1 MPLLITRAVTCP
13 VFSVIAAAI
22 RLAPSP
28 RQLARFDRFGRRLA
42 AHIAIGLAVCA
53 TLSMPAF
60 ADDAP
65 GPADS
70 AAAHDTLVQQLIQ
83 QQHAAPLVADCAAHA
98 AFVVPTSPIYD
109 HVEFLPSAVDA
120 QHASVEPWNQPF
132 DDGKQRITVDTLV
145 LVSGLGYR
153 KDADKSRD
161 PDLLKFR
168 CGYVADKLLAFSYN
182 EPYVYVKPH
191 YEGGGGSRHGR
202 HATRGHHAASTSHHG
217 GHATREHTATGHHA
231 APHAASHGTAHKAA
245 AKHKPAKTH

>member
-1 MPLLITRAVTCP
+1 MPFSITVPAFTVL
-13 VFSVIAAAI
+13 AAATRRVLSPHRLG
-22 RLAPSP
+22 RLALS
-28 RQLARFDRFGRRLA
+28 LT
-42 AHIAIGLAVCA
+42 IGLSASFA
-53 TLSMPAF
+53 LSTSVL
-60 ADDAP
+60 ADDAV

-153 KDADKSRD
+153 KGAGQSQD

-182 EPYVYVKPH
+182 EPFVYVKPH
-191 YEGGGGSRHGR
+191 YEGGGSSRRSAH
-202 HATRGHHAASTSHHG
+202 GHHAVAGNRHG
-217 GHATREHTATGHHA
+217 ARAVHGRATAGHHA
-231 APHAASHGTAHKAA
+231 THATHASHTTTHKSP
-245 AKHKPAKTH
+245 AKHRSTQ